1 MIKTLPFIMKLFG
14 RNLIAMYSEEHKKY
28 LKKLKKEKFFIIF
41 FRIFII
47 IFLLLIWEILAR
59 FNIINTFLMSSPSK
73 IIITTIDLFK
83 NYNLIS
89 HIFITSYETILSFS
103 IATGIGILIASIFW
117 INESI
122 AKIFDPY
129 LTILNSLP
137 KVSLGPL
144 IIIWMGAN
152 TSSIILMAILIEVFT
167 TIISLYN
174 AFIKTDYYK
183 IILFKSLGASK
194 FQIFI
199 KLVFRGNLPTLINTL
214 KINVSLSLIGVIMG
228 ELLVSKKGLGY
239 LINFGSQ
246 TFNLNLV
253 ITSIFILGIL
263 SYIFYII
270 IDKLNKYI
278 KN

>member
-1 MIKTLPFIMKLFG
+1 
-14 RNLIAMYSEEHKKY
+14 MYSTEHKKY
-28 LKKLKKEKFFIIF
+28 LKKLKFKKIIINFFK
-41 FRIFII
+41 IFII
-47 IFLLLIWEILAR
+47 VFLLFLWEYLAQKE
-59 FNIINTFLMSSPSK
+59 IINTFLTSSPSK
-73 IIITTIDLFK
+73 VIMTTIDLFK

-89 HIFITSYETILSFS
+89 HILITSYETLLSF
-103 IATGIGILIASIFW
+103 IVATIIGIIIASIFW
-117 INESI
+117 ANDTI

-152 TSSIILMAILIEVFT
+152 INSIILMAILIEVFT
-167 TIISLYN
+167 TIISLHN

-183 IILFKSLGASK
+183 ILLFKSLKASK
-194 FQIFI
+194 FKIFT
-199 KLVFRGNLPTLINTL
+199 KLVFRGNIKTLINTL

-228 ELLVSKKGLGY
+228 ELLVSKQGLGY
-239 LINFGSQ
+239 LINYGSQ

-253 ITSIFILGIL
+253 ITSIFILAIL

-270 IDKLNKYI
+270 IDKLNKI
-278 KN
+278 FSN

>member
-1 MIKTLPFIMKLFG
+1 
-14 RNLIAMYSEEHKKY
+14 MYSDEHKRY
-28 LKKLKKEKFFIIF
+28 LKKLKKEKFIINF
-41 FRIFII
+41 FKIFII
-47 IFLLLIWEILAR
+47 VFLLILWEVLAR

-73 IIITTIDLFK
+73 VITTTIDLFK
-83 NYNLIS
+83 NYDLIS
-89 HIFITSYETILSFS
+89 HIFITSFETILSFS
-103 IATGIGILIASIFW
+103 LASLIGLLIASIFW
-117 INESI
+117 INEPL

-129 LTILNSLP
+129 LTVLNSLP

-152 TSSIILMAILIEVFT
+152 TSSIILMAILIGIFT

-174 AFIKTDYYK
+174 AFLKTDYYK
-183 IILFKSLGASK
+183 ILLFKSLNATK
-194 FQIFI
+194 FQIFT

-263 SYIFYII
+263 SYIFYMV